1 MAVFTPVSELVARDL
16 LQHYTIGDLTG
27 LQGIGHGI
35 ENTNYF
41 LDTSSGRFILTL
53 FERLTLEQ
61 LPYYIELMRH
71 LAERG
76 VPVPAPQTRRD
87 GTRLSMVLGKPA
99 AIVSC
104 LKGQWVPEPELEHC
118 QQVGAAL
125 ARMHLAG
132 QDYPLEQPNLRGL
145 AWWQDTVPK
154 VLPFMPEEAAALL
167 QDELK
172 EQIRAQQHV
181 FSALPRGPAHADL
194 FRDNVLFEQ
203 TPQGPLLGGFIDF
216 YFAGHDTFLF
226 DLAVTVNDWCLASD
240 NCALDLERV
249 QAMTSAYAAVRSF
262 TDAERDAWPLALRAG
277 ALRFWISRLFDLH
290 LPRPAETLTPKD
302 PSHFERLLRSRRASI
317 PCSLH

>member
-16 LQHYTIGDLTG
+16 LQHYTIGELTG

-41 LDTSSGRFILTL
+41 LDTTAGRFVLTL

-87 GTRLSMVLGKPA
+87 GARLSIVQGKPA
-99 AIVSC
+99 AIVTC
-104 LKGQWVPEPELEHC
+104 LKGQWIQNPSVEHC
-118 QQVGAAL
+118 AQVGAAL
-125 ARMHLAG
+125 AQMHLAG

-145 AWWQDTVPK
+145 AWWQETVPK
-154 VLPFMPEEAAALL
+154 VLPFMAPEAAALL
-167 QDELK
+167 QDELR
-172 EQIRAQQHV
+172 EQIQAQTKV

-203 TPQGPLLGGFIDF
+203 TPAGPVLGGFIDF

-240 NCALDLERV
+240 ACSLDADRV
-249 QAMTSAYAAVRSF
+249 QAMTRAYAAVRPY
-262 TDAERDAWPLALRAG
+262 TAAEREAWPLALRAG

-302 PSHFERLLRSRRASI
+302 PSHFERLLQCRRASA
-317 PCSLH
+317 PYPLS